1 MEEHIMK
8 FYYKF
13 TTILLIAVISMCCA
27 SCGETQGDNN
37 SDSSSEVETSATPA
51 DVADASTPEE
61 AVSIALDYLK
71 ANNSDSF
78 VAMCVNEDGSAVENN
93 AFLQVASSNLD
104 YKINS
109 STKVDDDN
117 YIVNTDITNIDIVS
131 IYFYSAKATLQIQAM
146 QSTEELTDQD
156 IVNALNQAI
165 LSNKPEPSTIN
176 TDVKVTKV
184 NGSWKVV
191 SDLAFNNAVLGSVS
205 ESGTE
210 VTTQ

>member
-8 FYYKF
+8 FYYKL
-13 TTILLIAVISMCCA
+13 TTILLIAVISICCV
-27 SCGETQGDNN
+27 SCGKSQGDDN
-37 SDSSSEVETSATPA
+37 SVSSSEVETSVTPA

-156 IVNALNQAI
+156 VVNALNQAI
-165 LSNKPEPSTIN
+165 LSNKPEPNTIN

-210 VTTQ
+210 VTTE